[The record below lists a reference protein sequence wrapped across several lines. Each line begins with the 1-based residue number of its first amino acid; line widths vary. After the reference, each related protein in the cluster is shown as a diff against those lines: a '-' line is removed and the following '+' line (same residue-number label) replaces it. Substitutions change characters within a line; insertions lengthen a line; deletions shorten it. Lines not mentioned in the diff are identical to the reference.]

1 MTETDTMT
9 ELHAKLI
16 TMLQL
21 QDEMNRWV
29 HDDWR
34 NQGFAWFRAIWIEAG
49 EMLEHHGWKWWK
61 KQTPD
66 LPQVK
71 LEVIDIVHFML
82 SQELVTGDEPGAI
95 AERVAAD
102 LSNPRA
108 TDDLKTTIELLAMET
123 LQEPERAHFDII
135 AGLMQQLDMSVE
147 ELYERYV
154 GKNVLNIFRQD
165 HGYKTGEYRKE
176 WDGREDNEWLEDIL
190 GTLDVNSGSYREDV
204 YSSLESRYSTLQ

>member
-1 MTETDTMT
+1 MSDIEN
-9 ELHAKLI
+9 KLK

-29 HDDWR
+29 HEDWA
-34 NQGFAWFRAIWIEAG
+34 NQGFEWYRAIWIECG

-82 SQELVTGDEPGAI
+82 SIELQSGDDTGTI
-95 AERVAAD
+95 AQRVAAA
-102 LSNPRA
+102 LAIPRA
-108 TDDLKTTIELLAMET
+108 TPDLKTSIELLAMET
-123 LQEPERAHFDII
+123 LQDASAHFDII
-135 AGLMQQLDMSVE
+135 AGLMQHLGMDFD

-165 HGYKTGEYRKE
+165 HGYKSGEYRKE
-176 WDGREDNEWLEDIL
+176 WNGREDNEWLEDIL
-190 GTLDVNSGSYREDV
+190 GGLDVNSGSYREDV
-204 YSSLESRYSTLQ
+204 YSSLESRYSIPQ